1 MLYDKLKDKFGGE
14 VERHPS
20 IAKGREDILIDFL
33 ERVKPKVVLEIGT
46 ALGISTALIAERAE
60 KVYTIDIFA
69 HPLRAE
75 IWRYLGVRDKI
86 RDFMLNGAEKKKL
99 CKEIQ
104 FDFAFVDGDH
114 SFPGVRLDLECVK
127 NKCDKILVDDYKV
140 CRCVEELVGSVEG
153 FKKEYKRGFAYL
165 ERE

>member
-1 MLYDKLKDKFGGE
+1 
-14 VERHPS
+14 
-20 IAKGREDILIDFL
+20 
-33 ERVKPKVVLEIGT
+33 
-46 ALGISTALIAERAE
+46 
-60 KVYTIDIFA
+60 
-69 HPLRAE
+69 
-75 IWRYLGVRDKI
+75 
-86 RDFMLNGAEKKKL
+86 MLNGAEKKKL

-140 CRCVEELVGSVEG
+140 CQCVEELVGSVEG